1 MESTRA
7 VITVG
12 FVSSILVAICAI
24 SSGSLWIDEFG
35 TWLLTR
41 SDSILDWWRQLQSWH
56 DSDSQIPLYHF
67 LMYGWTKVVGTDA
80 VAMRASNVGMFVVAN
95 LALLWPFRS
104 QPTIAVPVILTS
116 CLNAPIWYYLNE
128 IRPYIMLYMGT
139 CLMVGAI
146 IEMMGSEQRPS
157 SFGIKVLCI
166 GAVLSSGATVIGI
179 AWAASAIVFML
190 IYWLVI
196 RKESLSDL
204 VSKNWFTFAIAVLCI
219 TALIAHDVRM
229 LALGKHPAVYETNIG
244 TVLFS
249 FYTNLGLLGVGP
261 GMLDIRANGVGA
273 LVPFLPI
280 IAFSATLFSFVAI
293 GGFLNIRNVLG
304 NRTILLLI
312 GCILLPVLFLFA
324 LGVVMHWRVLPRH
337 FIPLVSVF
345 SLLYAFG
352 LAWLWRRRLVG
363 RAVALISATMMGYSS
378 LSVRY
383 APRHAKDDY
392 KHAAELAAIELARDG
407 CVWWIADIRGA
418 LYYGIPYPSEEL
430 AFPSY
435 GSPGAFPRRLSA
447 LLPVSEKTFSL
458 LSAQDPPTLVLFSKP
473 DIYDSQNVVNNY
485 LSVNKYQVVETFPAF
500 TAWRPSKPDQ
510 RLKRP
515 GQFGSWTPIGGE
527 QTASGYVVAWKVT
540 GADQYA
546 WCTESHPVRFMN

>member
-1 MESTRA
+1 
-7 VITVG
+7 
-12 FVSSILVAICAI
+12 
-24 SSGSLWIDEFG
+24 
-35 TWLLTR
+35 
-41 SDSILDWWRQLQSWH
+41 
-56 DSDSQIPLYHF
+56 
-67 LMYGWTKVVGTDA
+67 
-80 VAMRASNVGMFVVAN
+80 
-95 LALLWPFRS
+95 
-104 QPTIAVPVILTS
+104 
-116 CLNAPIWYYLNE
+116 
-128 IRPYIMLYMGT
+128 MLG
-139 CLMVGAI
+139 
-146 IEMMGSEQRPS
+146 
-157 SFGIKVLCI
+157 
-166 GAVLSSGATVIGI
+166 
-179 AWAASAIVFML
+179 
-190 IYWLVI
+190 
-196 RKESLSDL
+196 
-204 VSKNWFTFAIAVLCI
+204 
-219 TALIAHDVRM
+219 
-229 LALGKHPAVYETNIG
+229 
-244 TVLFS
+244 
-249 FYTNLGLLGVGP
+249 
-261 GMLDIRANGVGA
+261 IRANGVGA

-280 IAFSATLFSFVAI
+280 IAFSAILFSFVAI
-293 GGFLNIRNVLG
+293 GGLLKIRGVFG

-324 LGVVMHWRVLPRH
+324 LGLVMHWRVLPRH

-392 KHAAELAAIELARDG
+392 KHAAELAAIELAHDG

-418 LYYGIPYPSEEL
+418 LYYGIPYPSEE

-527 QTASGYVVAWKVT
+527 QTASGYVVASKVT
-540 GADQYA
+540 GVGQYA
-546 WCTESHPVRFMN
+546 WCTVRNAEPRAW